1 MDRLLKL
8 PQLNNSNDVRKLRVL
23 YDSIEAHVRG
33 LQAPDVTS
41 DSYGKLMVPILL
53 SKLPEDIRLIISRQK
68 KEETWSL
75 DNLLEAL
82 KEEITARER
91 CAVNSKLSTEE
102 RRSSSKQPAT
112 ASALF
117 SIDKKGPN
125 CTYCQKS
132 HPSSNCPNVTNIAAR
147 KQILKTS
154 GSCFNCLKKNHLA
167 RNCASNGHCFK
178 CSGKHHVSL
187 C

>member
-1 MDRLLKL
+1 M
-8 PQLNNSNDVRKLRVL
+8 NNSNDVRKLRVL

-33 LQAPDVTS
+33 LQALDVTS
-41 DSYGKLMVPILL
+41 ESYGKLMVPILL

-102 RRSSSKQPAT
+102 RRPSNLRQPQHCSLLRRKDQT
-112 ASALF
+112 AHTAERVILQVIALM
-117 SIDKKGPN
+117 
-125 CTYCQKS
+125 
-132 HPSSNCPNVTNIAAR
+132 
-147 KQILKTS
+147 
-154 GSCFNCLKKNHLA
+154 
-167 RNCASNGHCFK
+167 
-178 CSGKHHVSL
+178 
-187 C
+187 

>member
-1 MDRLLKL
+1 MQKNSIIFVAYVNKVQHHSIIAGLALTDANYKVAVDLLKKRFGNVDVVISSHMDRLLKL

-23 YDSIEAHVRG
+23 YDSIEAHLRG
-33 LQAPDVTS
+33 QQALDVTS

-53 SKLPEDIRLIISRQK
+53 SKLPEDIRLIIARQK
-68 KEETWSL
+68 KEVIWSL

-102 RRSSSKQPAT
+102 RRSGTKQPVT

-117 SIDKKGPN
+117 SVDKKGPN
-125 CTYCQKS
+125 
-132 HPSSNCPNVTNIAAR
+132 
-147 KQILKTS
+147 
-154 GSCFNCLKKNHLA
+154 
-167 RNCASNGHCFK
+167 
-178 CSGKHHVSL
+178 
-187 C
+187 